1 MFDIIGKRYLLLG
14 LSALIL
20 VPGLISLVL
29 FGIPRSIDY
38 VGGTVYFMEFAPGAK
53 VTDNELAAV
62 YAEQKISDP
71 QVVTAE
77 VKEGKGPS
85 FQVRSSEITPE
96 AKTTLDAA
104 LQARFGDHTTLRFE
118 SVGASVGRDV
128 TRNAA
133 IAVLLASLA
142 ICFYLTVQFRHLQH
156 PLRYGVAAIAALI
169 HDVFVVLGLAS
180 LLGHFLG
187 WEIDALF
194 LTALLTVIGFSVH
207 DSIVVFDRIREN
219 SGRLRG
225 MAYDRIVNHSIVQ
238 TLDRSINTQLTAVFT
253 LVAIYVFSTG
263 QLQRF
268 LFWLIIG
275 LISGTYSS
283 IANAAPILV
292 IWANREWEHWFG
304 RGRGKDDGLVVTG

>member
-1 MFDIIGKRYLLLG
+1 MFDIIGKRYLFLG
-14 LSALIL
+14 LSALVL
-20 VPGLISLVL
+20 VPGLISVL
-29 FGIPRSIDY
+29 LNGIPVSIDY
-38 VGGTVYFMEFAPGAK
+38 KGGTVYYMEFDPG
-53 VTDNELAAV
+53 VTATDSDVSAV
-62 YAEQKISDP
+62 YAAQNIGDA
-71 QVVTAE
+71 QVVTVAST
-77 VKEGKGPS
+77 EGVGPG
-85 FQVRSSEITPE
+85 FQVRSTEVSPE
-96 AKTTLDAA
+96 GKAKLDAA
-104 LQARFGDHTTLRFE
+104 LESAIGKHKTLRFE
-118 SVGASVGRDV
+118 SVGASVGRLV
-128 TRNAA
+128 TQNAT
-133 IAVLLASLA
+133 IAVLFSALM
-142 ICFYLTVQFRHLQH
+142 ICLYLTVQFRHLQH
-156 PLRYGVAAIAALI
+156 PLRYGVAAIIALL
-169 HDVFVVLGLAS
+169 HDVLLVLGVAS
-180 LLGHFLG
+180 LLGYFFH

-238 TLDRSINTQLTAVFT
+238 TLDRSINTQLTALFT

-292 IWANREWEHWFG
+292 IWANREWEGWF
-304 RGRGKDDGLVVTG
+304 GRGKDDSLAAAR